1 MPRVMRR
8 SKQRFGYTD
17 QERRVLLTG
26 VPLSATSTR
35 FGFPR
40 SVWHVDEIRRAWDLL
55 KADLLVEWQGAA
67 FDRHRNKH
75 AQPWAERFL
84 QEQDP

>member
-1 MPRVMRR
+1 MPRVRRR

-17 QERRVLLTG
+17 HELKVLLTG
-26 VPLSATSTR
+26 VPLSPSSTR

-40 SVWHVDEIRRAWDLL
+40 QGWNGAEIRRAWELL
-55 KADLLVEWQGAA
+55 RSQLMVEWEGPQFA
-67 FDRHRNKH
+67 RYRKQH

-84 QEQDP
+84 NEST